1 MCTLHVVIFCQD
13 NIEWYNSCSKEN
25 INRHNFF
32 YDCAYRTVHSKCS
45 VWNAVTFDILNQI
58 SCLRCH
64 SAAFVLLFL
73 MIIKSQHNTR
83 FQKNLE
89 VPTLEGGLYK
99 LPLPAV
105 INTILAACKRLT
117 FTLWLKIKRTYLYS
131 TVYTPHPYT

>member
-13 NIEWYNSCSKEN
+13 NIEWYNSCSKES

-45 VWNAVTFDILNQI
+45 VWNTVTFDILNQI

-64 SAAFVLLFL
+64 SAAIVLLFL
-73 MIIKSQHNTR
+73 MIIKSQHKTR

-89 VPTLEGGLYK
+89 VPNIVHGVSARLGERRGRVKDTCSAARLEHL
-99 LPLPAV
+99 
-105 INTILAACKRLT
+105 
-117 FTLWLKIKRTYLYS
+117 
-131 TVYTPHPYT
+131 

>member
-73 MIIKSQHNTR
+73 MIIKSQHKTR

-89 VPTLEGGLYK
+89 VPILY
-99 LPLPAV
+99 LLLQLCLLHTVA
-105 INTILAACKRLT
+105 N
-117 FTLWLKIKRTYLYS
+117 LKILHMSYS
-131 TVYTPHPYT
+131 MYCLNLNLILGLKSYVKLSVGYTH

>member
-1 MCTLHVVIFCQD
+1 MCTLHIVIFCQD
-13 NIEWYNSCSKEN
+13 NIEWYNSCSKES

-73 MIIKSQHNTR
+73 MIIKSQHKTR

-89 VPTLEGGLYK
+89 VPTSGGGGVK
-99 LPLPAV
+99 GGGV
-105 INTILAACKRLT
+105 GG
-117 FTLWLKIKRTYLYS
+117 
-131 TVYTPHPYT
+131 